1 MAARKT
7 AAEADVMQQTNLL
20 PRRQLL
26 IVLSTLAI
34 SHIVCFIDQTGIGVA
49 LSTIGRELD
58 AEDTISWAGTSALIA
73 TTIFHVLY
81 GRMSDLFG
89 MKSVLLSALALLAV
103 SDLLCGLSR
112 NADMLYVF
120 RGLSGVANGGIVS
133 LSAMIVSDVVTLK
146 ERGKWQGMIGACVG
160 LGNMSGPFIAG
171 TFVQKSTWRGFFW
184 LLSPIA
190 AACGGLCLLVLP
202 TPKDQP
208 RADMKTVLKRIDYG
222 GIFFGSAAL
231 ILTLVPVAGGGD
243 YFEWDSP
250 MVISMLTLGACCLIA
265 FIYIEHRVAVL
276 PMMPL
281 SLFKSGPVSVMLL
294 QNFLFGIVAYSQT
307 YYLPLFF
314 QNARRLSPLTTAALM
329 LPITA
334 SQTLSSIASGQYIS
348 RRERYGEVI
357 WLGLFLWTLGV
368 GLTCLFSLDTP
379 LYAMAL
385 ILGVQGIGIGA
396 VFQPVLIALQAHC
409 SKAHRAIVISN
420 RNFIRS
426 LGGAVGLAISAAAL
440 QNSLHR
446 AMPVEFRPLALSS
459 YDVPRFETLDQHQ
472 ERQILHAY
480 AVASR
485 TVFVMNV
492 PFMALCLVGCIF
504 IKDRGLQRPD
514 ENAGALELRQRLDL
528 EEDTVVGEGEMHGG
542 K

>member
-1 MAARKT
+1 MTCRVKGNIA
-7 AAEADVMQQTNLL
+7 N
-20 PRRQLL
+20 RQ
-26 IVLSTLAI
+26 SP
-34 SHIVCFIDQTGIGVA
+34 
-49 LSTIGRELD
+49 GR
-58 AEDTISWAGTSALIA
+58 
-73 TTIFHVLY
+73 
-81 GRMSDLFG
+81 
-89 MKSVLLSALALLAV
+89 KSVLLSALALLAV

-276 PMMPL
+276 PMMPR
-281 SLFKSGPVSVMLL
+281 KSPNIHTPVWPQRL
-294 QNFLFGIVAYSQT
+294 Q
-307 YYLPLFF
+307 
-314 QNARRLSPLTTAALM
+314 LTPPT
-329 LPITA
+329 
-334 SQTLSSIASGQYIS
+334 QY
-348 RRERYGEVI
+348 
-357 WLGLFLWTLGV
+357 
-368 GLTCLFSLDTP
+368 LFSN
-379 LYAMAL
+379 
-385 ILGVQGIGIGA
+385 
-396 VFQPVLIALQAHC
+396 PVPSPSC
-409 SKAHRAIVISN
+409 SCKTS
-420 RNFIRS
+420 S
-426 LGGAVGLAISAAAL
+426 SA
-440 QNSLHR
+440 S
-446 AMPVEFRPLALSS
+446 
-459 YDVPRFETLDQHQ
+459 
-472 ERQILHAY
+472 
-480 AVASR
+480 
-485 TVFVMNV
+485 
-492 PFMALCLVGCIF
+492 
-504 IKDRGLQRPD
+504 
-514 ENAGALELRQRLDL
+514 
-528 EEDTVVGEGEMHGG
+528 
-542 K
+542 